1 MTDTPFKL
9 PSRHVK
15 KKHTTWGQN
24 LLVIPVDERVPGAG
38 GDVGS
43 GNDDIGEQI
52 VGHIGYES
60 LKLS

>member
-1 MTDTPFKL
+1 M
-9 PSRHVK
+9 
-15 KKHTTWGQN
+15 
-24 LLVIPVDERVPGAG
+24 VIPVDERVPGAG

-43 GNDDIGEQI
+43 GNDDGGEQI